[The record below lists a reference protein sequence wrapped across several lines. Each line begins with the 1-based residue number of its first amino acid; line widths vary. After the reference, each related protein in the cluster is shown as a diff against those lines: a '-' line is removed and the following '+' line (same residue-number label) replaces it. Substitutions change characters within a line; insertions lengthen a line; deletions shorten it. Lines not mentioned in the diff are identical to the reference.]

1 MSPVSLLRIREL
13 NDRLRA
19 MPFAPHGQLLL
30 TSGVADLPA
39 GDIAAIL
46 RLVTTFDAFTL
57 DNDPHGEHDFGA
69 FTYGETRY
77 FWKIDYYDRDR
88 TYASPDPAD
97 PAVTSRIL
105 TVMRADE
112 H

>member
-1 MSPVSLLRIREL
+1 MSQSSVIRIREL
-13 NDRLRA
+13 NDRLRS
-19 MPFAPHGQLLL
+19 MPFAPQGQLLL
-30 TSGVADLPA
+30 TSGVADMPE

-46 RLVTTFDAFTL
+46 RLVTTFDAFAP

-69 FTYGETRY
+69 FTYRQTRY

-88 TYASPDPAD
+88 SHASSDPAD
-97 PAVTSRIL
+97 PAVTSRVL

-112 H
+112 Y

>member
-1 MSPVSLLRIREL
+1 MSQASLIRIREL
-13 NDRLRA
+13 NDRFRA
-19 MPFAPHGQLLL
+19 MPFAPQGQLLL
-30 TSGVADLPA
+30 TSGVADLPP

-46 RLVTTFDAFTL
+46 RLVTTFDAFTP

-69 FTYGETRY
+69 FTYRETRY

-88 TYASPDPAD
+88 NYGSPDPAD

-112 H
+112 Y